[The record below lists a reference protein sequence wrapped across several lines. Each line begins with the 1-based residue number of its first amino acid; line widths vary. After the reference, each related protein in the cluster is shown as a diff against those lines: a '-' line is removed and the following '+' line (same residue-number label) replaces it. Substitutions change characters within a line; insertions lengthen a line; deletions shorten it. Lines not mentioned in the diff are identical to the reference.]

1 MIIPTCTAPADM
13 VLYCAMVVL
22 CSSVNNTTVVSFNDD
37 ILDEN
42 PTVSRSLEYSDH
54 LME

>member
-22 CSSVNNTTVVSFNDD
+22 SITTVSFNDD

-42 PTVSRSLEYSDH
+42 PTVSRSLEYSDY

>member
-13 VLYCAMVVL
+13 VLY
-22 CSSVNNTTVVSFNDD
+22 STSVNNTTVSFNDD

-42 PTVSRSLEYSDH
+42 PTVSRSLEYSDY

>member
-13 VLYCAMVVL
+13 VLYSAMVVL
-22 CSSVNNTTVVSFNDD
+22 CSSVNNTTVSFNDD

-42 PTVSRSLEYSDH
+42 PTASRLLEYSDY